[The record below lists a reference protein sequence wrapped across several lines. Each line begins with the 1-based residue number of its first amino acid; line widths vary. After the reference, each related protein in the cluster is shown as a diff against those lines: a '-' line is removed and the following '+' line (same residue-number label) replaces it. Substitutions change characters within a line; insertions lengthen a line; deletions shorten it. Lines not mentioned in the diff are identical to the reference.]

1 MSLTTLI
8 EQEFIHNYF
17 VPKVKSMPSL
27 KLALRNSINIA
38 KHRGTI
44 VQTNEA
50 MKMKIAKQSLK
61 FHASKPFNK
70 Y

>member
-1 MSLTTLI
+1 
-8 EQEFIHNYF
+8 
-17 VPKVKSMPSL
+17 MPSL
-27 KLALRNSINIA
+27 KVALRNSIDIA

-61 FHASKPFNK
+61 FHASKPFIK